1 MGVMEDNLTPGR
13 ESWRDY
19 LRDDPDTISDI
30 LAHTHRIAVIGI
42 KTAEAGG
49 PAFTTPAY
57 LQRHGFEIIPVP
69 VYFADVTEI
78 LGVPVHRTLAT
89 INPPADLIEI
99 FRRSEAIPTHLEEL
113 LAAKPRVVW
122 MQLGIRNDAV
132 AETLARAGIRVI
144 QDKCMQVEIAHRRVR
159 AVARDG

>member
-1 MGVMEDNLTPGR
+1 MGEMEEKLTPSP
-13 ESWRDY
+13 ETWRA
-19 LRDDPDTISDI
+19 LLQDDPETITDI
-30 LAHTHRIAVIGI
+30 LASARRIAVIGM

-57 LQRHGFEIIPVP
+57 LQRHGFDVVPVP
-69 VYFADVTEI
+69 VYFPDATEI

-89 INPPADLIEI
+89 IEPPADLVQI
-99 FRRSEAIPTHLEEL
+99 FRRSEAVAQHLPEI
-113 LAAKPRVVW
+113 LAAEPTVVW

-144 QDKCMQVEIAHRRVR
+144 QDRCMQVEYAHRHPR
-159 AVARDG
+159 